1 MVAAAVLF
9 VLLCAINLLV
19 CSLRVALV
27 RERAAF
33 AQPPPDST
41 GGERAAAA
49 GGARPLRN
57 QIRVLCGT
65 ERATAFFGA
74 NLLQGIWNAEC
85 C

>member
-19 CSLRVALV
+19 CSLRAATFLAANSLWCAN
-27 RERAAF
+27 ERRLRS
-33 AQPPPDST
+33 PPDST

-65 ERATAFFGA
+65 VR
-74 NLLQGIWNAEC
+74 N
-85 C
+85 